1 MSSLV
6 NKPLTCAPTPI
17 KGEKMRKGT
26 RRVAAA
32 VFALGLVAAAC
43 GGDDSGSSESTE
55 APSTEAPTSEAP
67 STEAPAGGD
76 EVAAAQAIVDEL
88 RVIPTEIGVTTGP
101 SAAVPTGIKVAWLA
115 CELPSCTE
123 VGEDWPAI
131 AEALG
136 WELKVINVESA
147 APGAGVQEAIDWGA
161 NYISISGSPVAA
173 FQEQYDAAVAAGIKF
188 AFAYNGE
195 SPADGILTSISG
207 NDAVYDAGTR
217 IANYIIADSG
227 AAANV
232 LMVNI
237 QMFPV
242 LVAEEEGIRD
252 TLAAGCAAC
261 TFDVLPVTI
270 PDIGVNVP
278 NLVASYLQEN
288 PDTNYVT
295 YAFSALPIGVTAA
308 LESAGLLGQVTQV
321 GVDFDTTGLSEIVAG
336 THRAWTSNPK
346 AYSAWVM
353 AHAMILD
360 AVGDEFAE
368 REIAETLPTM
378 IVDDADTAQGILDGS
393 PLQNWKG
400 PEGYA
405 DQFLALWGV
414 A

>member
-1 MSSLV
+1 
-6 NKPLTCAPTPI
+6 
-17 KGEKMRKGT
+17 MRKGT
-26 RRVAAA
+26 RRVTAAI
-32 VFALGLVAAAC
+32 FALGLVAAAC
-43 GGDDSGSSESTE
+43 GGDDSSSEETSAPTESE
-55 APSTEAPTSEAP
+55 APASSEAPTE
-67 STEAPAGGD
+67 TEAPAGGD
-76 EVAAAQAIVDEL
+76 EVAAAEAIVAEL
-88 RVIPTEIGVTTGP
+88 RTIPTDITVTVAP

-131 AEALG
+131 ADALG
-136 WELKVINVESA
+136 WELKVINVTSA

-173 FQEQYDAAVAAGIKF
+173 FQEQYDAAIAAGIKF

-195 SPADGILTSISG
+195 APAEGILTSISG
-207 NDAVYDAGTR
+207 NDAVYDAGSK

-232 LMVNI
+232 LMVNV

-252 TLAAGCAAC
+252 TLAAGCSAC
-261 TFDVLPVTI
+261 TFDVLPVAI
-270 PDIGVNVP
+270 EDIGVNVP

-288 PDTNYVT
+288 PETNYVT

-308 LESAGLLGQVTQV
+308 LQAAGLDGQITQV
-321 GVDFDTTGLSEIVAG
+321 GVDFDKTGLTEIVDG
-336 THRAWTSNPK
+336 THKAWTSNPK
-346 AYSAWVM
+346 AYSGWLM

-360 AVGDEFAE
+360 ALGDEYTE
-368 REIAETLPTM
+368 RAAGEVLPNF
-378 IVDDADTAQGILDGS
+378 VLDDATLAQEIIDSSELS
-393 PLQNWKG
+393 NWKG

>member
-1 MSSLV
+1 
-6 NKPLTCAPTPI
+6 
-17 KGEKMRKGT
+17 MRKGT
-26 RRVAAA
+26 RRVTAAI
-32 VFALGLVAAAC
+32 FALGLVAAAC
-43 GGDDSGSSESTE
+43 GGDDSSSEETSAPTESE
-55 APSTEAPTSEAP
+55 APASSEAPTE
-67 STEAPAGGD
+67 TEAPAGGD
-76 EVAAAQAIVDEL
+76 EVAAAEAIVAEL
-88 RVIPTEIGVTTGP
+88 RTIPTDITVTVAP

-136 WELKVINVESA
+136 WELKVINVTSA

-173 FQEQYDAAVAAGIKF
+173 FQEQYDAAIAAGIKF

-195 SPADGILTSISG
+195 APAEGILTSISG
-207 NDAVYDAGTR
+207 NDAVYDAGSK

-232 LMVNI
+232 LMVNV

-252 TLAAGCAAC
+252 TLAAGCSAC
-261 TFDVLPVTI
+261 TFNVLPVAI
-270 PDIGVNVP
+270 EDIGVNVP

-288 PDTNYVT
+288 PETNYVT

-308 LESAGLLGQVTQV
+308 LQAAGLDGQITQV
-321 GVDFDTTGLSEIVAG
+321 GVDFDKTGLTEIVDG
-336 THRAWTSNPK
+336 THKAWTSNPK
-346 AYSAWVM
+346 AYSGWLM

-360 AVGDEFAE
+360 ALGDEYTE
-368 REIAETLPTM
+368 RAAGEVLPNF
-378 IVDDADTAQGILDGS
+378 VLDDATMAQEIIDSSELS
-393 PLQNWKG
+393 NWKG

-405 DQFLALWGV
+405 DQFLALWGI

>member
-1 MSSLV
+1 M
-6 NKPLTCAPTPI
+6 
-17 KGEKMRKGT
+17 
-26 RRVAAA
+26 
-32 VFALGLVAAAC
+32 
-43 GGDDSGSSESTE
+43 
-55 APSTEAPTSEAP
+55 APSAP
-67 STEAPAGGD
+67 
-76 EVAAAQAIVDEL
+76 
-88 RVIPTEIGVTTGP
+88 
-101 SAAVPTGIKVAWLA
+101 VPTGIKVAWLA

-147 APGAGVQEAIDWGA
+147 SPGAGVQEAIDWGA
-161 NYISISGSPVAA
+161 DYISISGSPIAA

-195 SPADGILTSISG
+195 APADGILTSISG
-207 NDAVYDAGTR
+207 NDSVYAAGEK
-217 IANYIIADSG
+217 IADYIIADSG

-242 LVAEEEGIRD
+242 LVAEENGMKD
-252 TLAAGCAAC
+252 TFANGCAAC

-278 NLVASYLQEN
+278 GLVASYLQEH
-288 PDTNYVT
+288 PETNYVS

-308 LESAGLLGQVTQV
+308 LQSAGLDGQVTQV
-321 GVDFDTTGLSEIVAG
+321 GVDFDKTGLTEIVDG
-336 THRAWTSNPK
+336 THKAWTSNPK
-346 AYSAWVM
+346 AYSAWLM

-360 AVGDEFAE
+360 AVGDEYTE
-368 REIAETLPTM
+368 RAAGEVLPSF
-378 IVDDADTAQGILDGS
+378 ILDDATVAQEIIDSSELS
-393 PLQNWKG
+393 NWKG

>member
-1 MSSLV
+1 
-6 NKPLTCAPTPI
+6 
-17 KGEKMRKGT
+17 MRKGT
-26 RRVAAA
+26 RRVTAAI
-32 VFALGLVAAAC
+32 FALGLVAAAC
-43 GGDDSGSSESTE
+43 GGDDSSSTTAAPSTDAPAASE
-55 APSTEAPTSEAP
+55 APSTDAP
-67 STEAPAGGD
+67 SETEAPAGGD
-76 EVAAAQAIVDEL
+76 EVAAAQAVVDENT
-88 RVIPTEIGVTTGP
+88 VIPTDISVTVAP
-101 SAAVPTGIKVAWLA
+101 SAPVPTGIKVAWLA

-147 APGAGVQEAIDWGA
+147 SPGAGVQEAIDWGA
-161 NYISISGSPVAA
+161 DYISISGSPIAA

-195 SPADGILTSISG
+195 EPADGIITSISG
-207 NDAVYDAGTR
+207 NDSVYAAGEK

-242 LVAEEEGIRD
+242 LVAEENGMKD
-252 TLAAGCAAC
+252 TFANGCAAC

-278 NLVASYLQEN
+278 GLVASYLQEH
-288 PDTNYVT
+288 PETNYVS

-308 LESAGLLGQVTQV
+308 LQSAGLDGQVTQV
-321 GVDFDTTGLSEIVAG
+321 GVDFDKTGLTEIVDG
-336 THRAWTSNPK
+336 THKAWTSNPK
-346 AYSAWVM
+346 AYSAWLM

-360 AVGDEFAE
+360 AVGDEYTE
-368 REIAETLPTM
+368 RAAGEVLPSF
-378 IVDDADTAQGILDGS
+378 ILDDATVAQEIIDSSELS
-393 PLQNWKG
+393 NWKG

>member
-1 MSSLV
+1 MGM
-6 NKPLTCAPTPI
+6 TQTTI
-17 KGEKMRKGT
+17 KGRTMRKGT
-26 RRVAAA
+26 RRVTAAI
-32 VFALGLVAAAC
+32 FALGLVAAAC
-43 GGDDSGSSESTE
+43 GGDDSSSEETSAPTESE
-55 APSTEAPTSEAP
+55 APASSEAPTE
-67 STEAPAGGD
+67 TEAPAGGD
-76 EVAAAQAIVDEL
+76 EVAAAEAIVAEL
-88 RVIPTEIGVTTGP
+88 RTIPTDITVTVAP

-131 AEALG
+131 ADALG
-136 WELKVINVESA
+136 WELKVINVTSA

-173 FQEQYDAAVAAGIKF
+173 FQEQYDAAIAAGIKF

-195 SPADGILTSISG
+195 APAEGILTSISG
-207 NDAVYDAGTR
+207 NDAVYDAGSK

-232 LMVNI
+232 LMVNV

-252 TLAAGCAAC
+252 TLAAGCSAC
-261 TFDVLPVTI
+261 TFDVLPVAI
-270 PDIGVNVP
+270 EDIGVNVP

-288 PDTNYVT
+288 PETNYVT

-308 LESAGLLGQVTQV
+308 LQAAGLDGQITQV
-321 GVDFDTTGLSEIVAG
+321 GVDFDKTGLTEIVDG
-336 THRAWTSNPK
+336 THKAWTSNPK
-346 AYSAWVM
+346 AYSGWLM

-360 AVGDEFAE
+360 ALGDEYTE
-368 REIAETLPTM
+368 RAAGEVLPNF
-378 IVDDADTAQGILDGS
+378 VLDDATIAQQIIDSSELS
-393 PLQNWKG
+393 NWKG

>member
-1 MSSLV
+1 
-6 NKPLTCAPTPI
+6 
-17 KGEKMRKGT
+17 MRKGT

-43 GGDDSGSSESTE
+43 GGDDSGSSDSTE
-55 APSTEAPTSEAP
+55 APATSEAPSTEAP

-88 RVIPTEIGVTTGP
+88 RVIPTEIGVTVGP
-101 SAAVPTGIKVAWLA
+101 SAAVPTGLKVAWLA

-147 APGAGVQEAIDWGA
+147 SPGAGVQEAIDWGA

-195 SPADGILTSISG
+195 APADGILTSISG
-207 NDAVYDAGTR
+207 NDAVYNAGTR

-278 NLVASYLQEN
+278 NLVASYLQEH
-288 PDTNYVT
+288 PEVNYVS

-308 LESAGLLGQVTQV
+308 LQSAGLDGQVTQV

-336 THRAWTSNPK
+336 THKAWTSNPK

-353 AHAMILD
+353 AHAMVLD
-360 AVGDEFAE
+360 AVGDEFTE
-368 REIAETLPTM
+368 REAAETLPTM

-405 DQFLALWGV
+405 DQFLALWGI

>member
-1 MSSLV
+1 
-6 NKPLTCAPTPI
+6 
-17 KGEKMRKGT
+17 MRKGT
-26 RRVAAA
+26 RRVTAAI
-32 VFALGLVAAAC
+32 FALGLVATAC
-43 GGDDSGSSESTE
+43 GGDDSSSEETSAPTETE
-55 APSTEAPTSEAP
+55 APATSD
-67 STEAPAGGD
+67 APAGGD
-76 EVAAAQAIVDEL
+76 EVAAAEAIVAEL
-88 RVIPTEIGVTTGP
+88 RTIPTDITVTVAP

-136 WELKVINVESA
+136 WELKVINVNSA
-147 APGAGVQEAIDWGA
+147 TPGSGVQEAIDWGA

-173 FQEQYDAAVAAGIKF
+173 FQEQYDAATAAGIKF

-207 NDAVYDAGTR
+207 NDAVYDAGTK
-217 IANYIIADSG
+217 IANYMIADSG

-252 TLAAGCAAC
+252 TLAAGCSAC
-261 TFDVLPVTI
+261 TFDVLPVAI
-270 PDIGVNVP
+270 EDIGVNVP
-278 NLVASYLQEN
+278 GLVASYLQEN
-288 PDTNYVT
+288 PETNYVT

-308 LESAGLLGQVTQV
+308 LESAGLLGPITQV
-321 GVDFDTTGLSEIVAG
+321 GVDFDKTGLTEIVDG
-336 THRAWTSNPK
+336 THTAWTSNPK
-346 AYSAWVM
+346 AYSAWLM

-360 AVGDEFAE
+360 ALGDEFTERAAAE
-368 REIAETLPTM
+368 VLPNF
-378 IVDDADTAQGILDGS
+378 VLDDAALAQEIIDSSELS
-393 PLQNWKG
+393 NWKG

-405 DQFLALWGV
+405 GKFLALWGV

>member
-1 MSSLV
+1 
-6 NKPLTCAPTPI
+6 
-17 KGEKMRKGT
+17 MRKGT
-26 RRVAAA
+26 RRVTAAI
-32 VFALGLVAAAC
+32 FALGLVAAAC
-43 GGDDSGSSESTE
+43 GGDDSSSEETSAPTESE
-55 APSTEAPTSEAP
+55 APASSEAPTE
-67 STEAPAGGD
+67 TEAPAGGD
-76 EVAAAQAIVDEL
+76 EVAAAEAIVAEL
-88 RVIPTEIGVTTGP
+88 RTIPTDITVTVAP

-131 AEALG
+131 ADALG
-136 WELKVINVESA
+136 WELKVINVTSA

-173 FQEQYDAAVAAGIKF
+173 FQEQYDAAIAAGIKF

-195 SPADGILTSISG
+195 APAEGILTSISG
-207 NDAVYDAGTR
+207 NDAVYDAGSK

-232 LMVNI
+232 LMVNV

-252 TLAAGCAAC
+252 TLAAGCSAC
-261 TFDVLPVTI
+261 TFDVLPVAI
-270 PDIGVNVP
+270 EDIGVNVP

-288 PDTNYVT
+288 PETNYVT

-308 LESAGLLGQVTQV
+308 LQAAGLDGQITQV
-321 GVDFDTTGLSEIVAG
+321 GVDFDKTGLTEIVDG
-336 THRAWTSNPK
+336 THKAWTSNPK
-346 AYSAWVM
+346 AYSGWLM

-360 AVGDEFAE
+360 ALGDEYTE
-368 REIAETLPTM
+368 RAAGEVLPNF
-378 IVDDADTAQGILDGS
+378 VLDDATIAQQIIDSSELS
-393 PLQNWKG
+393 NWKG

>member
-1 MSSLV
+1 
-6 NKPLTCAPTPI
+6 
-17 KGEKMRKGT
+17 MRKGT
-26 RRVAAA
+26 RRVTAAI
-32 VFALGLVAAAC
+32 FALGLVAAAC
-43 GGDDSGSSESTE
+43 GGDDSSSEETSAPTETE
-55 APSTEAPTSEAP
+55 APATSD
-67 STEAPAGGD
+67 APAGGD
-76 EVAAAQAIVDEL
+76 EVAAAEAIVAEL
-88 RVIPTEIGVTTGP
+88 RTIPTDITVTVAP

-136 WELKVINVESA
+136 WELKVINVNSA
-147 APGAGVQEAIDWGA
+147 TPGSGVQEAIDWGA

-173 FQEQYDAAVAAGIKF
+173 FQEQYDAATAAGIKF

-207 NDAVYDAGTR
+207 NDAVYDAGTK
-217 IANYIIADSG
+217 IANYMIADSG

-252 TLAAGCAAC
+252 TLAAGCSAC
-261 TFDVLPVTI
+261 TFDVLPVAI
-270 PDIGVNVP
+270 EDIGVNVP
-278 NLVASYLQEN
+278 GLVASYLQEN
-288 PDTNYVT
+288 PETNYVT

-308 LESAGLLGQVTQV
+308 LESAGLLSPITQV
-321 GVDFDTTGLSEIVAG
+321 GVDFDKTGLTEIVDG
-336 THRAWTSNPK
+336 THTAWTSNPK
-346 AYSAWVM
+346 AYSAWLM

-360 AVGDEFAE
+360 ALGDEFTERAAAE
-368 REIAETLPTM
+368 VLPNF
-378 IVDDADTAQGILDGS
+378 VLDDAALAQEIIDSSELS
-393 PLQNWKG
+393 NWKG

-405 DQFLALWGV
+405 GKFLALWGV

>member
-1 MSSLV
+1 
-6 NKPLTCAPTPI
+6 
-17 KGEKMRKGT
+17 MRKGT
-26 RRVAAA
+26 RRVTAAI
-32 VFALGLVAAAC
+32 FALGLVAAAC
-43 GGDDSGSSESTE
+43 GGDDSSSEETSAPTESE
-55 APSTEAPTSEAP
+55 APASSEAPTE
-67 STEAPAGGD
+67 TEAPAGND
-76 EVAAAQAIVDEL
+76 EVAAAEAIVAEL
-88 RVIPTEIGVTTGP
+88 KTIPTDITVTVAP

-136 WELKVINVESA
+136 WELKVINVTSA

-173 FQEQYDAAVAAGIKF
+173 FQEQYDAAIAAGIKF

-195 SPADGILTSISG
+195 APAEGILTSISG
-207 NDAVYDAGTR
+207 NDAVYDAGSK

-232 LMVNI
+232 LMVNV

-252 TLAAGCAAC
+252 TLAAGCSAC
-261 TFDVLPVTI
+261 TFDVLPVAI
-270 PDIGVNVP
+270 EDIGVNVP

-288 PDTNYVT
+288 PETNYIS

-308 LESAGLLGQVTQV
+308 LQAAGLDGQVTQV
-321 GVDFDTTGLSEIVAG
+321 GVDFDKTGLTEIVDG
-336 THRAWTSNPK
+336 THKAWTSNPK
-346 AYSAWVM
+346 AYSGWLM

-360 AVGDEFAE
+360 AIGDEYTE
-368 REIAETLPTM
+368 RETAEVLPNF
-378 IVDDADTAQGILDGS
+378 VLDDATIAQEIIDSSELS
-393 PLQNWKG
+393 NWKG

>member
-1 MSSLV
+1 
-6 NKPLTCAPTPI
+6 
-17 KGEKMRKGT
+17 MRKGT
-26 RRVAAA
+26 RRVTAAI
-32 VFALGLVAAAC
+32 FALGLVAAAC
-43 GGDDSGSSESTE
+43 GGDDSSSEETSAPTESE
-55 APSTEAPTSEAP
+55 APASSEAPTE
-67 STEAPAGGD
+67 TEAPAGND
-76 EVAAAQAIVDEL
+76 EVAAAEAIVAEL
-88 RVIPTEIGVTTGP
+88 KTIPTDITVSVAP

-136 WELKVINVESA
+136 WELKVINVTSA

-173 FQEQYDAAVAAGIKF
+173 FQEQYDAAIAAGIKF

-195 SPADGILTSISG
+195 APAEGILTSISG
-207 NDAVYDAGTR
+207 NDAVYDAGAK

-232 LMVNI
+232 LMVNV

-252 TLAAGCAAC
+252 TLAAGCSAC
-261 TFDVLPVTI
+261 TFDVLPVAI
-270 PDIGVNVP
+270 EDIGVNVP

-288 PDTNYVT
+288 PETNYIS

-308 LESAGLLGQVTQV
+308 LQAAGLDGQVTQV
-321 GVDFDTTGLSEIVAG
+321 GVDFDKTGLTEIVDG
-336 THRAWTSNPK
+336 THKAWTSNPK
-346 AYSAWVM
+346 AYSGWLM

-360 AVGDEFAE
+360 AIGDEYTE
-368 REIAETLPTM
+368 RETAEVLPNF
-378 IVDDADTAQGILDGS
+378 VLDDATIAQEIIDSSELS
-393 PLQNWKG
+393 NWKG

>member
-1 MSSLV
+1 
-6 NKPLTCAPTPI
+6 
-17 KGEKMRKGT
+17 MRKGT
-26 RRVAAA
+26 RRVTAAI
-32 VFALGLVAAAC
+32 FALGLVAAAC
-43 GGDDSGSSESTE
+43 GGDDSSSEETSAPTESE
-55 APSTEAPTSEAP
+55 APASSEAPTE
-67 STEAPAGGD
+67 TEAPAGND
-76 EVAAAQAIVDEL
+76 EVAAAEAIVAEL
-88 RVIPTEIGVTTGP
+88 RTIPTDITVTVAP

-136 WELKVINVESA
+136 WELKVT
-147 APGAGVQEAIDWGA
+147 PGAGVQEAIDWGA

-173 FQEQYDAAVAAGIKF
+173 FQEQYDAAIAAGIKF

-195 SPADGILTSISG
+195 APAEGILTSISG
-207 NDAVYDAGTR
+207 NDAVYDAGSK

-232 LMVNI
+232 LMVNV

-261 TFDVLPVTI
+261 TFDVLPVAI
-270 PDIGVNVP
+270 EDIGVNVP

-288 PDTNYVT
+288 PETNYVT

-308 LESAGLLGQVTQV
+308 LQAAGLDGQITQV
-321 GVDFDTTGLSEIVAG
+321 GVDFDKTGLTEIVDG
-336 THRAWTSNPK
+336 THKAWTSNPK
-346 AYSAWVM
+346 AYSGWLM

-360 AVGDEFAE
+360 ALGDEYTE
-368 REIAETLPTM
+368 RAAGEVLPNF
-378 IVDDADTAQGILDGS
+378 VLDDATIAQQIIDSSELS
-393 PLQNWKG
+393 NWKG

-405 DQFLALWGV
+405 DQFLALWGI

>member
-1 MSSLV
+1 
-6 NKPLTCAPTPI
+6 
-17 KGEKMRKGT
+17 MRKGT
-26 RRVAAA
+26 RRVTAAI
-32 VFALGLVAAAC
+32 FALGLVAAAC
-43 GGDDSGSSESTE
+43 GGDDSSSMET
-55 APSTEAPTSEAP
+55 AAPTESEAP
-67 STEAPAGGD
+67 ATDESTAPGETDAPAGGD
-76 EVAAAQAIVDEL
+76 EVAAAQAVVDENT
-88 RVIPTEIGVTTGP
+88 VIPTDISVTVAP

-147 APGAGVQEAIDWGA
+147 TPGAGVQEAMDWGA
-161 NYISISGSPVAA
+161 NYIAISGSPIAA
-173 FQEQYDAAVAAGIKF
+173 FQEQYDAATAAGIKF

-195 SPADGILTSISG
+195 AAADGIVTSISG
-207 NDAVYDAGTR
+207 NDSVYAAGEK

-242 LVAEEEGIRD
+242 LVAEEEGMRD
-252 TLAAGCAAC
+252 TFANGCAAC

-278 NLVASYLQEN
+278 GLVASYLQEH
-288 PDTNYVT
+288 PETNYVS

-308 LESAGLLGQVTQV
+308 LQSAGLDGQVTQV
-321 GVDFDTTGLSEIVAG
+321 GVDFDKTGLTEIVDG
-336 THRAWTSNPK
+336 THKAWTSNPK
-346 AYSAWVM
+346 AYSAWLM

-360 AVGDEFAE
+360 AVGDEYTE
-368 REIAETLPTM
+368 RAAGEVLPSF
-378 IVDDADTAQGILDGS
+378 ILDDATVAQEIIDSSELS
-393 PLQNWKG
+393 NWKG

-405 DQFLALWGV
+405 DKFLALWGV

>member
-1 MSSLV
+1 
-6 NKPLTCAPTPI
+6 
-17 KGEKMRKGT
+17 MRKGT
-26 RRVAAA
+26 RRVTAAI
-32 VFALGLVAAAC
+32 FALGLVAAAC
-43 GGDDSGSSESTE
+43 GGDDSSSEETSAPTETE
-55 APSTEAPTSEAP
+55 APATSD
-67 STEAPAGGD
+67 APAGGD
-76 EVAAAQAIVDEL
+76 EVAAAEAIVAEL
-88 RVIPTEIGVTTGP
+88 RTIPTDITVTVAP

-136 WELKVINVESA
+136 WELKVINVNSA
-147 APGAGVQEAIDWGA
+147 TPGSGVQEAIDWGA

-173 FQEQYDAAVAAGIKF
+173 FQEQYDAATAAGIKF

-207 NDAVYDAGTR
+207 NDAVYDAGTK
-217 IANYIIADSG
+217 IANYMIADSG

-252 TLAAGCAAC
+252 IWAAGCSAC
-261 TFDVLPVTI
+261 TFDVLPVAI
-270 PDIGVNVP
+270 EDIGVNVP
-278 NLVASYLQEN
+278 GLVASYLQEN
-288 PDTNYVT
+288 PETNYVT

-308 LESAGLLGQVTQV
+308 LESAGLLGPITQV
-321 GVDFDTTGLSEIVAG
+321 GVDFDKTGLTEIVDG
-336 THRAWTSNPK
+336 THTAWTSNPK
-346 AYSAWVM
+346 AYSAWLM

-360 AVGDEFAE
+360 ALGDEFTERAAAE
-368 REIAETLPTM
+368 VLPNF
-378 IVDDADTAQGILDGS
+378 VLDDAALAQEIIDSSELS
-393 PLQNWKG
+393 NWKG

-405 DQFLALWGV
+405 GKFLALWGV

>member
-1 MSSLV
+1 
-6 NKPLTCAPTPI
+6 
-17 KGEKMRKGT
+17 
-26 RRVAAA
+26 
-32 VFALGLVAAAC
+32 
-43 GGDDSGSSESTE
+43 
-55 APSTEAPTSEAP
+55 
-67 STEAPAGGD
+67 
-76 EVAAAQAIVDEL
+76 
-88 RVIPTEIGVTTGP
+88 
-101 SAAVPTGIKVAWLA
+101 
-115 CELPSCTE
+115 
-123 VGEDWPAI
+123 VGEDWPDI

-173 FQEQYDAAVAAGIKF
+173 FQEQFDAAVAAGIKF

-195 SPADGILTSISG
+195 APADGILTSISG
-207 NDAVYDAGTR
+207 NDAVYNAGAN

-270 PDIGVNVP
+270 PDIGVNIP
-278 NLVASYLQEN
+278 SLVASYLQEN
-288 PDTNYVT
+288 PETNYIS

-308 LESAGLLGQVTQV
+308 LENAGLLEGVTQV

-346 AYSAWVM
+346 AYSSWVM
-353 AHAMILD
+353 AHAMVLD
-360 AVGDEFAE
+360 AVGDEFTE
-368 REIAETLPTM
+368 REAAEKLPTM

-405 DQFLALWGV
+405 DKFKALWGL

>member
-1 MSSLV
+1 
-6 NKPLTCAPTPI
+6 
-17 KGEKMRKGT
+17 MRKGT
-26 RRVAAA
+26 RRVTAAI
-32 VFALGLVAAAC
+32 FALGLVAAAC
-43 GGDDSGSSESTE
+43 GGDDSSSEETSAPTETE
-55 APSTEAPTSEAP
+55 APATSD
-67 STEAPAGGD
+67 APAGGD
-76 EVAAAQAIVDEL
+76 EVAAAEAIVAEL
-88 RVIPTEIGVTTGP
+88 RTIPTDITVTVAP

-136 WELKVINVESA
+136 WELKVINVNSA
-147 APGAGVQEAIDWGA
+147 TPGSGVQEAIDWGA

-173 FQEQYDAAVAAGIKF
+173 FQEQYDAATAAGIKF

-207 NDAVYDAGTR
+207 NDAGTK
-217 IANYIIADSG
+217 IANYMIADSG

-252 TLAAGCAAC
+252 TLAAGCSAC
-261 TFDVLPVTI
+261 TFDVLPVAI
-270 PDIGVNVP
+270 EDIGVNVP
-278 NLVASYLQEN
+278 GLVASYLQEN
-288 PDTNYVT
+288 PETNYVT

-308 LESAGLLGQVTQV
+308 LESAGLLGPITQV
-321 GVDFDTTGLSEIVAG
+321 GVDFDKTGLTEIVDG
-336 THRAWTSNPK
+336 THTAWTSNPK
-346 AYSAWVM
+346 AYSAWLM

-360 AVGDEFAE
+360 ALGDEFTERAAAE
-368 REIAETLPTM
+368 VLPNF
-378 IVDDADTAQGILDGS
+378 VLDDAALAQEIIDSSELS
-393 PLQNWKG
+393 NWKG

-405 DQFLALWGV
+405 GKFLALWGV

>member
-1 MSSLV
+1 
-6 NKPLTCAPTPI
+6 
-17 KGEKMRKGT
+17 MRKGT
-26 RRVAAA
+26 RRVTAAI
-32 VFALGLVAAAC
+32 FALGLVAAAC
-43 GGDDSGSSESTE
+43 GGDDSSSEETSAPTESE
-55 APSTEAPTSEAP
+55 APASSEAPTE
-67 STEAPAGGD
+67 TEAPAGND
-76 EVAAAQAIVDEL
+76 EVAAAEAIVAEL
-88 RVIPTEIGVTTGP
+88 RTIPTDITVTVAP

-136 WELKVINVESA
+136 WELKVINVTSA

-173 FQEQYDAAVAAGIKF
+173 FQEQYDAAIAAGIKF

-195 SPADGILTSISG
+195 APAEGILTSISG
-207 NDAVYDAGTR
+207 NDAVYDAGSK

-232 LMVNI
+232 LMVNV

-252 TLAAGCAAC
+252 TLAAGCSAC
-261 TFDVLPVTI
+261 TFDVLPVAI
-270 PDIGVNVP
+270 EDIGVNVP

-288 PDTNYVT
+288 PETNYVT

-308 LESAGLLGQVTQV
+308 LESAGLLDQVTQV
-321 GVDFDTTGLSEIVAG
+321 GVDFDKTGLTEIVDG
-336 THRAWTSNPK
+336 THKAWTSNPK
-346 AYSAWVM
+346 AYSGWLM

-360 AVGDEFAE
+360 ALGDEFTERATAE
-368 REIAETLPTM
+368 VLPNF
-378 IVDDADTAQGILDGS
+378 VLDDAALAQEIIDSSELS
-393 PLQNWKG
+393 NWKG

-405 DQFLALWGV
+405 DKFLALWGI

>member
-1 MSSLV
+1 MGM
-6 NKPLTCAPTPI
+6 TQTTI
-17 KGEKMRKGT
+17 KGRKMRKGT
-26 RRVAAA
+26 RRVTAAI
-32 VFALGLVAAAC
+32 FALGLVAAAC
-43 GGDDSGSSESTE
+43 GGDDSSSEETSAPTESE
-55 APSTEAPTSEAP
+55 APASSEAPTE
-67 STEAPAGGD
+67 TEAPAGND
-76 EVAAAQAIVDEL
+76 EVAAAEAIVAEL
-88 RVIPTEIGVTTGP
+88 RTIPTDITVTVAP

-131 AEALG
+131 ADALD
-136 WELKVINVESA
+136 WELKVINVTSA

-173 FQEQYDAAVAAGIKF
+173 FQEQYDAAIAAGIKF

-195 SPADGILTSISG
+195 APAEGILTSISG
-207 NDAVYDAGTR
+207 NDAVYDAGSK

-232 LMVNI
+232 LMVNV

-252 TLAAGCAAC
+252 TLAAGCSAC
-261 TFDVLPVTI
+261 TFDVLPVAI
-270 PDIGVNVP
+270 EDIGVNVP

-288 PDTNYVT
+288 PETNYVT

-308 LESAGLLGQVTQV
+308 LQAAGLDGQITQV
-321 GVDFDTTGLSEIVAG
+321 GVDFDKTGLTEIVDG
-336 THRAWTSNPK
+336 THKAWTSNPK
-346 AYSAWVM
+346 AYSGWLM

-360 AVGDEFAE
+360 ALGDEYTE
-368 REIAETLPTM
+368 RAAGEVLPNF
-378 IVDDADTAQGILDGS
+378 VLDDATIAQQIIDSSELS
-393 PLQNWKG
+393 NWKG

-405 DQFLALWGV
+405 DQFLALWGI

>member
-1 MSSLV
+1 MGM
-6 NKPLTCAPTPI
+6 TQTTI
-17 KGEKMRKGT
+17 KGRKMRKGT
-26 RRVAAA
+26 RRVTAAI
-32 VFALGLVAAAC
+32 FALGLVAAAC
-43 GGDDSGSSESTE
+43 GGDDSSSEETSAPTESE
-55 APSTEAPTSEAP
+55 APASSEAPTE
-67 STEAPAGGD
+67 TEAPAGGD
-76 EVAAAQAIVDEL
+76 EVAAAEAIVAEL
-88 RVIPTEIGVTTGP
+88 RTIPTDITVTVAP

-131 AEALG
+131 ADALG
-136 WELKVINVESA
+136 WELKVINVTSA

-173 FQEQYDAAVAAGIKF
+173 FQEQYDAAIAAGIKF

-195 SPADGILTSISG
+195 APAEGILTSISG
-207 NDAVYDAGTR
+207 NDAVYDAGSK

-232 LMVNI
+232 LMVNV

-252 TLAAGCAAC
+252 TLAAGCSAC
-261 TFDVLPVTI
+261 TFDVLPVAI
-270 PDIGVNVP
+270 EDIGVNVP

-288 PDTNYVT
+288 PETNYVT

-308 LESAGLLGQVTQV
+308 LQAAGLDGQITQV
-321 GVDFDTTGLSEIVAG
+321 GVDFDKTGLTEIVDG
-336 THRAWTSNPK
+336 THKAWTSNPK
-346 AYSAWVM
+346 AYSGWLM

-360 AVGDEFAE
+360 ALGDEYTE
-368 REIAETLPTM
+368 RAAGEVLPNF
-378 IVDDADTAQGILDGS
+378 VLDDATIAQQIIDSSELS
-393 PLQNWKG
+393 NWKG

>member
-1 MSSLV
+1 
-6 NKPLTCAPTPI
+6 
-17 KGEKMRKGT
+17 MRKGT
-26 RRVAAA
+26 RRVTAAI
-32 VFALGLVAAAC
+32 FALGLVAAAC
-43 GGDDSGSSESTE
+43 GGDDSSSEETSAPTESE
-55 APSTEAPTSEAP
+55 APASSEAPTE
-67 STEAPAGGD
+67 TEAPAGGN
-76 EVAAAQAIVDEL
+76 EVAAAEAIVAEL
-88 RVIPTEIGVTTGP
+88 RTIPTDITVTVAP

-136 WELKVINVESA
+136 WELKVINVTSA

-173 FQEQYDAAVAAGIKF
+173 FQEQYDAAIAAGIKF

-195 SPADGILTSISG
+195 APAEGILTSISG
-207 NDAVYDAGTR
+207 NDAVYDAGSK

-232 LMVNI
+232 LMVNV

-252 TLAAGCAAC
+252 TLAAGCSAC
-261 TFDVLPVTI
+261 TFDVLPVAI
-270 PDIGVNVP
+270 EDIGVNVP

-288 PDTNYVT
+288 PETNYVT

-308 LESAGLLGQVTQV
+308 LQAAGLDGQITQV
-321 GVDFDTTGLSEIVAG
+321 GVDFDKTGLTEIVDG
-336 THRAWTSNPK
+336 THKAWTSNPK
-346 AYSAWVM
+346 AYSGWLM

-360 AVGDEFAE
+360 ALGDEYTE
-368 REIAETLPTM
+368 RAAGEVLPNF
-378 IVDDADTAQGILDGS
+378 VLDDATIAQQIIDSSELS
-393 PLQNWKG
+393 NWKG

>member
-1 MSSLV
+1 
-6 NKPLTCAPTPI
+6 
-17 KGEKMRKGT
+17 MRKGT
-26 RRVAAA
+26 RRVTAAI
-32 VFALGLVAAAC
+32 FALGLVAAAC
-43 GGDDSGSSESTE
+43 GGDDSTSSEETAAPTETE
-55 APSTEAPTSEAP
+55 APATSD
-67 STEAPAGGD
+67 APAGGD
-76 EVAAAQAIVDEL
+76 EVAAAEAIVAEL
-88 RVIPTEIGVTTGP
+88 KTVPTDITVTVAP

-136 WELKVINVESA
+136 WELKVINVNSA
-147 APGAGVQEAIDWGA
+147 TPGTGVQEAIDWGA

-173 FQEQYDAAVAAGIKF
+173 FQEQFDAATAAGIKF

-207 NDAVYDAGTR
+207 NDAVYDAGTK

-232 LMVNI
+232 LMVNV

-252 TLAAGCAAC
+252 TLAAGCSAC
-261 TFDVLPVTI
+261 TFDVLPVAI
-270 PDIGVNVP
+270 EDIGVNVP
-278 NLVASYLQEN
+278 GLVASYLQEN
-288 PDTNYVT
+288 PETNYVT

-308 LESAGLLGQVTQV
+308 LDSAGLLGQITQV
-321 GVDFDTTGLSEIVAG
+321 GVDFDKTGLTEIVDG
-336 THRAWTSNPK
+336 THTAWTSNPK
-346 AYSAWVM
+346 AYSAWLM

-360 AVGDEFAE
+360 ALGDEFTERAAAE
-368 REIAETLPTM
+368 VLPNF
-378 IVDDADTAQGILDGS
+378 VLDDAALAQEIIDSSELS
-393 PLQNWKG
+393 NWKG

-405 DQFLALWGV
+405 GKFLALWGV

>member
-1 MSSLV
+1 
-6 NKPLTCAPTPI
+6 
-17 KGEKMRKGT
+17 MRKGT
-26 RRVAAA
+26 RRVTAAI
-32 VFALGLVAAAC
+32 FALGLVAAAC
-43 GGDDSGSSESTE
+43 GGDDSSSEETSAPTESE
-55 APSTEAPTSEAP
+55 APASSEAPTE
-67 STEAPAGGD
+67 TEAPAGGD
-76 EVAAAQAIVDEL
+76 EVAAAEAIVAEL
-88 RVIPTEIGVTTGP
+88 RTIPTDITVTVAP

-136 WELKVINVESA
+136 WELKVINVTSA

-173 FQEQYDAAVAAGIKF
+173 FQEQYDAAIAAGIKF

-195 SPADGILTSISG
+195 APAEGILTSISG
-207 NDAVYDAGTR
+207 NDAVYDAGSK

-232 LMVNI
+232 LMVNV

-252 TLAAGCAAC
+252 TLAAGCSAC
-261 TFDVLPVTI
+261 TFDVLPVAI
-270 PDIGVNVP
+270 EDIGVNVP

-288 PDTNYVT
+288 PETNYIS

-308 LESAGLLGQVTQV
+308 LQAAGLDGQVTQV
-321 GVDFDTTGLSEIVAG
+321 GVDFDKTGLTEIVDG
-336 THRAWTSNPK
+336 THKAWTSNPK
-346 AYSAWVM
+346 AYSGWLM

-360 AVGDEFAE
+360 ALGDEYTE
-368 REIAETLPTM
+368 RAAGEVLPNF
-378 IVDDADTAQGILDGS
+378 VLDDATIAQQIIDSSELS
-393 PLQNWKG
+393 NWKG

>member
-1 MSSLV
+1 
-6 NKPLTCAPTPI
+6 
-17 KGEKMRKGT
+17 MRKGT
-26 RRVAAA
+26 RRVTAAI
-32 VFALGLVAAAC
+32 FALGLVAAAC
-43 GGDDSGSSESTE
+43 GGDDNSSEETSAPTETE
-55 APSTEAPTSEAP
+55 APSTDETSAPTE
-67 STEAPAGGD
+67 TEAPAGGD
-76 EVAAAQAIVDEL
+76 EVAAAEAIVAEL
-88 RVIPTEIGVTTGP
+88 RTIPTDITVTVAP

-136 WELKVINVESA
+136 WELKVINVSSA
-147 APGAGVQEAIDWGA
+147 TPGTGVQEAIDWGA

-173 FQEQYDAAVAAGIKF
+173 FQEQYDAATAAGIKF

-207 NDAVYDAGTR
+207 NDAVYDAGAK

-252 TLAAGCAAC
+252 TLAAGCSAC
-261 TFDVLPVTI
+261 TFDVLPVAI
-270 PDIGVNVP
+270 EDIGVNVP

-288 PDTNYVT
+288 PETNYVT

-308 LESAGLLGQVTQV
+308 LESAGLLGQITQV
-321 GVDFDTTGLSEIVAG
+321 GVDFDKTGLTEIVDG
-336 THRAWTSNPK
+336 THTAWTSNPK
-346 AYSAWVM
+346 AYSAWLM

-360 AVGDEFAE
+360 ALGDEFTERATAE
-368 REIAETLPTM
+368 VLPNF
-378 IVDDADTAQGILDGS
+378 VLDDAALAQEIIDSSELS
-393 PLQNWKG
+393 NWKG
-400 PEGYA
+400 PEGYG
-405 DQFLALWGV
+405 DKFLALWGV

>member
-1 MSSLV
+1 MGI
-6 NKPLTCAPTPI
+6 TQTTI
-17 KGEKMRKGT
+17 KGRTMRKGT
-26 RRVAAA
+26 RRVTAAI
-32 VFALGLVAAAC
+32 FALGLVAAAC
-43 GGDDSGSSESTE
+43 GGDDSSSEETSAPTESE
-55 APSTEAPTSEAP
+55 APASSEAPTE
-67 STEAPAGGD
+67 TEAPAGND
-76 EVAAAQAIVDEL
+76 EVAAAEAIVAEL
-88 RVIPTEIGVTTGP
+88 KTIPTDITVTVAP

-136 WELKVINVESA
+136 WELKVINVTSA

-173 FQEQYDAAVAAGIKF
+173 FQEQYDAAIAAGIKF

-195 SPADGILTSISG
+195 APAEGILTSISG
-207 NDAVYDAGTR
+207 NDAVYDAGSK

-232 LMVNI
+232 LMVNV

-252 TLAAGCAAC
+252 TLAAGCSAC
-261 TFDVLPVTI
+261 TFDVLPVAI
-270 PDIGVNVP
+270 EDIGVNVP

-288 PDTNYVT
+288 PETNYVT

-308 LESAGLLGQVTQV
+308 LQAAGLDGQITQV
-321 GVDFDTTGLSEIVAG
+321 GVDFDKTGLTEIVDG
-336 THRAWTSNPK
+336 THKAWTSNPK
-346 AYSAWVM
+346 AYSGWLM

-360 AVGDEFAE
+360 AIGDEYTE
-368 REIAETLPTM
+368 RETAEVLPNF
-378 IVDDADTAQGILDGS
+378 VLDDATIAQEIIDSSELS
-393 PLQNWKG
+393 NWKG

>member
-1 MSSLV
+1 
-6 NKPLTCAPTPI
+6 
-17 KGEKMRKGT
+17 MRKGT
-26 RRVAAA
+26 RRVTAAI
-32 VFALGLVAAAC
+32 FALGLVAAAC
-43 GGDDSGSSESTE
+43 GGDDSSSEETSAPTETE
-55 APSTEAPTSEAP
+55 APSTDETSAPTE
-67 STEAPAGGD
+67 TEAPAGGD
-76 EVAAAQAIVDEL
+76 EVAAAEAIVAEL
-88 RVIPTEIGVTTGP
+88 KTIPTDITVTVAP

-136 WELKVINVESA
+136 WELKVINVSSA
-147 APGAGVQEAIDWGA
+147 TPGTGVQEAIDWGA

-173 FQEQYDAAVAAGIKF
+173 FQEQYDAATAAGIKF

-207 NDAVYDAGTR
+207 NDAVYDAGSK

-252 TLAAGCAAC
+252 TLAAGCSAC
-261 TFDVLPVTI
+261 TFDVLPVAI
-270 PDIGVNVP
+270 EDIGVNVP
-278 NLVASYLQEN
+278 GLVASYLQEN
-288 PDTNYVT
+288 PETNYIT

-321 GVDFDTTGLSEIVAG
+321 GVDFDKTGLTEIVDG
-336 THRAWTSNPK
+336 THTAWTSNPK
-346 AYSAWVM
+346 AYSAWLM

-360 AVGDEFAE
+360 ALGDEFTERATAE
-368 REIAETLPTM
+368 VLPNF
-378 IVDDADTAQGILDGS
+378 VLDDAALAQEIIDSSELS
-393 PLQNWKG
+393 NWKG

-405 DQFLALWGV
+405 DKFLALWGV

>member
-1 MSSLV
+1 MGI
-6 NKPLTCAPTPI
+6 TQTTI
-17 KGEKMRKGT
+17 KGRTMRKGT
-26 RRVAAA
+26 RRVTAAI
-32 VFALGLVAAAC
+32 FALGLVAAAC
-43 GGDDSGSSESTE
+43 GGDDSSSEETSAPTESE
-55 APSTEAPTSEAP
+55 APASSEAPTE
-67 STEAPAGGD
+67 TEAPAGND
-76 EVAAAQAIVDEL
+76 EVAAAEAIVAEL
-88 RVIPTEIGVTTGP
+88 KTIPTDITVTVAP

-136 WELKVINVESA
+136 WELKVINVTSA

-173 FQEQYDAAVAAGIKF
+173 FQEQYDAAIAAGIKF

-195 SPADGILTSISG
+195 APAEGILTSISG
-207 NDAVYDAGTR
+207 NDAVYDAGSK

-232 LMVNI
+232 LMVNV

-252 TLAAGCAAC
+252 TLAAGCSAC
-261 TFDVLPVTI
+261 TFDVLPVAI
-270 PDIGVNVP
+270 EDIGVNVP

-288 PDTNYVT
+288 PETNYVT

-321 GVDFDTTGLSEIVAG
+321 GVDFDKTGLTEIVDG
-336 THRAWTSNPK
+336 THKAWTSNPK
-346 AYSAWVM
+346 AYSGWLM

-360 AVGDEFAE
+360 ALGDEYTE
-368 REIAETLPTM
+368 RETAEVLPNF
-378 IVDDADTAQGILDGS
+378 VLDDATIAQEIIDSSELS
-393 PLQNWKG
+393 NWKG

>member
-1 MSSLV
+1 
-6 NKPLTCAPTPI
+6 
-17 KGEKMRKGT
+17 MRKGT
-26 RRVAAA
+26 RRVTAAI
-32 VFALGLVAAAC
+32 FALGLVAAAC
-43 GGDDSGSSESTE
+43 GGDDNSSEETSAPTESEAPSSDAPTETE
-55 APSTEAPTSEAP
+55 APSD
-67 STEAPAGGD
+67 GD
-76 EVAAAQAIVDEL
+76 EVAAAEAIVAEL
-88 RVIPTEIGVTTGP
+88 KTVPTDITVTVAP

-136 WELKVINVESA
+136 WELKVINVNSA
-147 APGAGVQEAIDWGA
+147 TPGTGVQEAIDWGA

-173 FQEQYDAAVAAGIKF
+173 FQEQYDAATAAGIKF

-195 SPADGILTSISG
+195 SPADGIITSISG
-207 NDAVYDAGTR
+207 NDAVYDAGTK

-232 LMVNI
+232 LMVNV

-252 TLAAGCAAC
+252 TLAAGCSAC
-261 TFDVLPVTI
+261 TFDVLPVAI
-270 PDIGVNVP
+270 EDIGVNVP
-278 NLVASYLQEN
+278 GLVASYLQEN
-288 PDTNYVT
+288 PETNYIS

-308 LESAGLLGQVTQV
+308 LQAAGLDGQVTQV
-321 GVDFDTTGLSEIVAG
+321 GVDFDKTGLTEIVDG
-336 THRAWTSNPK
+336 THKAWTSNPK
-346 AYSAWVM
+346 AYSGWLM

-360 AVGDEFAE
+360 ALGDEYTE
-368 REIAETLPTM
+368 RETAEVLPNF
-378 IVDDADTAQGILDGS
+378 VLDDATIAQEIIDSSELS
-393 PLQNWKG
+393 NWKG

-405 DQFLALWGV
+405 DKFLALWGV

>member
-1 MSSLV
+1 
-6 NKPLTCAPTPI
+6 
-17 KGEKMRKGT
+17 MRKGT
-26 RRVAAA
+26 RRVTAAI
-32 VFALGLVAAAC
+32 FALGLVAAAC
-43 GGDDSGSSESTE
+43 GGDDSSSEETSAPTESE
-55 APSTEAPTSEAP
+55 APASSEAPTE
-67 STEAPAGGD
+67 TEAPAGGD
-76 EVAAAQAIVDEL
+76 EVAAAEAIVAEL
-88 RVIPTEIGVTTGP
+88 RTIPTDITVTVAP

-131 AEALG
+131 AEALD
-136 WELKVINVESA
+136 WELKVINVTSA

-173 FQEQYDAAVAAGIKF
+173 FQEQYDAAIAAGIKF

-195 SPADGILTSISG
+195 APAEGILTSISG
-207 NDAVYDAGTR
+207 NDAVYDAGSK

-232 LMVNI
+232 LMVNV

-252 TLAAGCAAC
+252 TLAAGCSAC
-261 TFDVLPVTI
+261 TFDVLPVAI
-270 PDIGVNVP
+270 EDIGVNVP

-288 PDTNYVT
+288 PETNYVT

-308 LESAGLLGQVTQV
+308 LESAGLLDQVTQV
-321 GVDFDTTGLSEIVAG
+321 GVDFDKTGLTEIVDG
-336 THRAWTSNPK
+336 THTAWTSNPK
-346 AYSAWVM
+346 AYSAWLM

-360 AVGDEFAE
+360 ALGDEFTERATAE
-368 REIAETLPTM
+368 VLPNF
-378 IVDDADTAQGILDGS
+378 VLDDAALAQEIIDSSELS
-393 PLQNWKG
+393 NWKG
-400 PEGYA
+400 PEGYG
-405 DQFLALWGV
+405 DKFLALWGV

>member
-1 MSSLV
+1 
-6 NKPLTCAPTPI
+6 
-17 KGEKMRKGT
+17 MRKGT
-26 RRVAAA
+26 RRVTAAI
-32 VFALGLVAAAC
+32 FALGLVAAAC
-43 GGDDSGSSESTE
+43 GGDDSSSEETSAPTETE
-55 APSTEAPTSEAP
+55 APATSD
-67 STEAPAGGD
+67 APAGGD
-76 EVAAAQAIVDEL
+76 EVAAAEAIVAEL
-88 RVIPTEIGVTTGP
+88 RTIPTDITVTVAP

-136 WELKVINVESA
+136 WELKVINVNSA
-147 APGAGVQEAIDWGA
+147 TPGSGVQEAIDWGA

-173 FQEQYDAAVAAGIKF
+173 FQEQYDAATAAGIKF

-207 NDAVYDAGTR
+207 NDAVYDAGTK
-217 IANYIIADSG
+217 IANYMIADSG

-252 TLAAGCAAC
+252 TLAAGCSAC
-261 TFDVLPVTI
+261 TFDVLPVAI
-270 PDIGVNVP
+270 EDIGVNVP
-278 NLVASYLQEN
+278 GLVASYLQEN
-288 PDTNYVT
+288 PETNYVT

-308 LESAGLLGQVTQV
+308 LESAGLLGPITQV
-321 GVDFDTTGLSEIVAG
+321 GVDFDKTGLTEIVDG
-336 THRAWTSNPK
+336 THTAWTSNPK
-346 AYSAWVM
+346 AYSAWLM

-360 AVGDEFAE
+360 ALGDKFTERAAAE
-368 REIAETLPTM
+368 VLPNF
-378 IVDDADTAQGILDGS
+378 VLDDAALAQEIIDSSELS
-393 PLQNWKG
+393 NWKG

-405 DQFLALWGV
+405 GKFLALWGV

>member
-1 MSSLV
+1 
-6 NKPLTCAPTPI
+6 
-17 KGEKMRKGT
+17 MRKGT
-26 RRVAAA
+26 RRVTAAI
-32 VFALGLVAAAC
+32 FALGLVAAAC
-43 GGDDSGSSESTE
+43 GGDDSSSEETSAPTESE
-55 APSTEAPTSEAP
+55 APASSEAPTE
-67 STEAPAGGD
+67 TEAPAGND
-76 EVAAAQAIVDEL
+76 EVAAAEAIVAEL
-88 RVIPTEIGVTTGP
+88 RTIPTDITVTVAP

-136 WELKVINVESA
+136 WELKVINVTSA

-173 FQEQYDAAVAAGIKF
+173 FQEQYDAAIAAGIKF

-195 SPADGILTSISG
+195 APAEGILTSISG
-207 NDAVYDAGTR
+207 NDAVYDAGSK

-232 LMVNI
+232 LMVNV

-252 TLAAGCAAC
+252 TLAAGCSAC
-261 TFDVLPVTI
+261 TFDVLPVAI
-270 PDIGVNVP
+270 EDIGVNVP

-288 PDTNYVT
+288 PETNYVT

-308 LESAGLLGQVTQV
+308 LQAAGLDGQITQV
-321 GVDFDTTGLSEIVAG
+321 GVDFDKTGLTEIVDG
-336 THRAWTSNPK
+336 THKAWTSNPK
-346 AYSAWVM
+346 AYSGWLM

-360 AVGDEFAE
+360 AIGDEYTE
-368 REIAETLPTM
+368 RAAGEVLPNF
-378 IVDDADTAQGILDGS
+378 VLDDATIAQQIIDSSELS
-393 PLQNWKG
+393 NWKG

>member
-1 MSSLV
+1 
-6 NKPLTCAPTPI
+6 
-17 KGEKMRKGT
+17 MRKGT

-43 GGDDSGSSESTE
+43 GGDDSGSSDSTEAPATSEAPSTE
-55 APSTEAPTSEAP
+55 APSTEAP
-67 STEAPAGGD
+67 GGD

-88 RVIPTEIGVTTGP
+88 RVIPTEIGVTVGP
-101 SAAVPTGIKVAWLA
+101 SAAVPTGLKVAWLA

-136 WELKVINVESA
+136 WELKFINVESA
-147 APGAGVQEAIDWGA
+147 SPGAGVQEAIDWGA
-161 NYISISGSPVAA
+161 NYIAISGSPVAA

-195 SPADGILTSISG
+195 APADGILTSISG
-207 NDAVYDAGTR
+207 NDAVYNAGTR

-227 AAANV
+227 AAAHV

-278 NLVASYLQEN
+278 NLVASYLQEH
-288 PDTNYVT
+288 PEVNYVS

-308 LESAGLLGQVTQV
+308 LQSAGLDGQVTQV

-336 THRAWTSNPK
+336 THKAWTSNPK

-353 AHAMILD
+353 AHAMVLD
-360 AVGDEFAE
+360 AVGDEFTE
-368 REIAETLPTM
+368 REAAETLPTM
-378 IVDDADTAQGILDGS
+378 IVDDADTAQSILDGS

>member
-1 MSSLV
+1 
-6 NKPLTCAPTPI
+6 
-17 KGEKMRKGT
+17 MRKGT
-26 RRVAAA
+26 RRVTAAI
-32 VFALGLVAAAC
+32 FALGLVAAAC
-43 GGDDSGSSESTE
+43 GGDDSSSEETSAPTESE
-55 APSTEAPTSEAP
+55 APASSEAPTE
-67 STEAPAGGD
+67 TEAPAGND
-76 EVAAAQAIVDEL
+76 EVAAAEAIVAEL
-88 RVIPTEIGVTTGP
+88 RTIPTDITVTVAP

-136 WELKVINVESA
+136 WELKVINVTSA

-173 FQEQYDAAVAAGIKF
+173 FQEQYDAAIAAGIKF

-195 SPADGILTSISG
+195 APAEGILTSISG
-207 NDAVYDAGTR
+207 NDAVYDAGSK

-232 LMVNI
+232 LMVNV

-252 TLAAGCAAC
+252 TLAAGCSAC
-261 TFDVLPVTI
+261 TFDVLPVAI
-270 PDIGVNVP
+270 EDIGVNVP

-288 PDTNYVT
+288 PETNYIS

-308 LESAGLLGQVTQV
+308 LQAAGLDGQVTQV
-321 GVDFDTTGLSEIVAG
+321 GVDFDKTGLTEIVDG
-336 THRAWTSNPK
+336 THKAWTSNPK
-346 AYSAWVM
+346 AYSGWLM

-360 AVGDEFAE
+360 ALGDEYTE
-368 REIAETLPTM
+368 RAAGEVLPNF
-378 IVDDADTAQGILDGS
+378 VLDDATIAQQIIDSSELS
-393 PLQNWKG
+393 NWKG

>member
-1 MSSLV
+1 M
-6 NKPLTCAPTPI
+6 
-17 KGEKMRKGT
+17 
-26 RRVAAA
+26 
-32 VFALGLVAAAC
+32 AAAC
-43 GGDDSGSSESTE
+43 GGDDSGSSDSTEAPATSEAPSTE
-55 APSTEAPTSEAP
+55 APSTEAP
-67 STEAPAGGD
+67 GGD

-88 RVIPTEIGVTTGP
+88 RVIPTEIGVTVGP
-101 SAAVPTGIKVAWLA
+101 SAAVPTGLKVAWLA

-147 APGAGVQEAIDWGA
+147 SPGAGVQEAIDWGA
-161 NYISISGSPVAA
+161 NYIAISGSPVAA

-195 SPADGILTSISG
+195 APADGILTSISG
-207 NDAVYDAGTR
+207 NDAVYNAGTR

-227 AAANV
+227 AAAHV

-242 LVAEEEGIRD
+242 LVAEENGIKD

-278 NLVASYLQEN
+278 TLVASYLQEH
-288 PDTNYVT
+288 PDVNYIS

-308 LESAGLLGQVTQV
+308 LQSAGLDGQVTQV

-336 THRAWTSNPK
+336 THKAWTSNPK
-346 AYSAWVM
+346 AYSSWIM
-353 AHAMILD
+353 AHAMVLD
-360 AVGDEFAE
+360 AVGDEFTE
-368 REIAETLPTM
+368 REAAETLPTM
-378 IVDDADTAQGILDGS
+378 IVDDADDPEPVAGRVAAVRPDDYRSLFTRLRRGDGR
-393 PLQNWKG
+393 
-400 PEGYA
+400 
-405 DQFLALWGV
+405 
-414 A
+414 

>member
-1 MSSLV
+1 
-6 NKPLTCAPTPI
+6 
-17 KGEKMRKGT
+17 MRKGT
-26 RRVAAA
+26 RRVTAAI
-32 VFALGLVAAAC
+32 FALGLVAAAC
-43 GGDDSGSSESTE
+43 GGDDSSSEETSAPTESE
-55 APSTEAPTSEAP
+55 APASSEAPTE
-67 STEAPAGGD
+67 TEAPAGND
-76 EVAAAQAIVDEL
+76 EVAAAEAIVAEL
-88 RVIPTEIGVTTGP
+88 RTIPTDITVTVAP

-136 WELKVINVESA
+136 WELKVINVTSA

-173 FQEQYDAAVAAGIKF
+173 FQEQYDAAIAAGIKF

-195 SPADGILTSISG
+195 APAEGILTSISG
-207 NDAVYDAGTR
+207 NDAVYDAGSK

-232 LMVNI
+232 LMVNV

-252 TLAAGCAAC
+252 TLAAGCSAC
-261 TFDVLPVTI
+261 TFDVLPVAI
-270 PDIGVNVP
+270 EDIGVNVP

-288 PDTNYVT
+288 PETNYVT

-308 LESAGLLGQVTQV
+308 LQAAGLDGQITQV
-321 GVDFDTTGLSEIVAG
+321 GVDFDKTGLTEIVDG
-336 THRAWTSNPK
+336 THKAWTSNPK
-346 AYSAWVM
+346 AYSGWLM

-360 AVGDEFAE
+360 ALGDEYTE
-368 REIAETLPTM
+368 RAAGEVLPNF
-378 IVDDADTAQGILDGS
+378 VLDDATIAQQIIDSSELS
-393 PLQNWKG
+393 NWKG

-405 DQFLALWGV
+405 DQFLALWGI

>member
-1 MSSLV
+1 
-6 NKPLTCAPTPI
+6 
-17 KGEKMRKGT
+17 MRKGT
-26 RRVAAA
+26 RRVTAAI
-32 VFALGLVAAAC
+32 FALGLVAAAC
-43 GGDDSGSSESTE
+43 GGDDSSSEETSAPTESEAPSSDAPTETE
-55 APSTEAPTSEAP
+55 APSD
-67 STEAPAGGD
+67 GD
-76 EVAAAQAIVDEL
+76 EVAAAEAIVAEL
-88 RVIPTEIGVTTGP
+88 KTVPTDITVTVAP

-136 WELKVINVESA
+136 WELKVINVNSA
-147 APGAGVQEAIDWGA
+147 TPGTGVQEAIDWGA

-173 FQEQYDAAVAAGIKF
+173 FQEQYDAATAAGIKF

-195 SPADGILTSISG
+195 SPADGIITSISG
-207 NDAVYDAGTR
+207 NDAVYDAGTK

-252 TLAAGCAAC
+252 TLAAGCSAC
-261 TFDVLPVTI
+261 TFDVLPVAI
-270 PDIGVNVP
+270 EDIGVNVP
-278 NLVASYLQEN
+278 GLVASYLQEN
-288 PDTNYVT
+288 PETNYIT

-321 GVDFDTTGLSEIVAG
+321 GVDFDKTGLTEIVDG
-336 THRAWTSNPK
+336 THTAWTSNPK
-346 AYSAWVM
+346 AYSAWLM

-360 AVGDEFAE
+360 ALGDEFTERAAAE
-368 REIAETLPTM
+368 VLPNF
-378 IVDDADTAQGILDGS
+378 VLDDAALAQEIIDSSELS
-393 PLQNWKG
+393 NWKG

-405 DQFLALWGV
+405 DKFLALWGV